1 MDDFIACIG
10 GMLLI
15 ITICLSIAASFN
27 IAHYHFDK
35 SMCKV
40 YVNTQL
46 VYDDRCHF
54 INIHSIGEN
63 GNTKLLTIYKDIILF
78 RPKAKYLHENIKIS
92 N

>member
-15 ITICLSIAASFN
+15 ITIW
-27 IAHYHFDK
+27 
-35 SMCKV
+35 
-40 YVNTQL
+40 QL